1 METPSQEY
9 EPVRQAVEAA
19 RQAGLAYGAVVCR
32 TSAALAWGWGVL
44 RIPPEPHLTIPKN
57 RRTARLRLSGVV
69 VRKANL
75 RESEIDGGVTT
86 PARTLMDCL
95 RYLPL
100 IEGLCVAD
108 SALREGFSRS
118 RLDELA
124 ANARGPGA
132 MKIKLNARL
141 ATPEAANPFES
152 ALRGIALGVTGL
164 AVTPQVPLRE
174 KGLFL
179 GRPDLVDRRLRI
191 VLEADSAQFH
201 ATVAGINREHRTLRP
216 ARRKRLARTALHLA
230 AGAAPS
236 ALGP

>member
-1 METPSQEY
+1 
-9 EPVRQAVEAA
+9 
-19 RQAGLAYGAVVCR
+19 
-32 TSAALAWGWGVL
+32 
-44 RIPPEPHLTIPKN
+44 
-57 RRTARLRLSGVV
+57 VV

-100 IEGLCVAD
+100 VEGLCVAD

-132 MKIKLNARL
+132 MKIKLNAQM

-174 KGLFL
+174 GGLFL

-201 ATVAGINREHRTLRP
+201 ATVAGINRDTERYD
-216 ARRKRLARTALHLA
+216 RLAVNDWLVLRFTWQQVLHRQHWVRDTLA
-230 AGAAPS
+230 AAVAFRQSG
-236 ALGP
+236 LGRPVSGPLRTY